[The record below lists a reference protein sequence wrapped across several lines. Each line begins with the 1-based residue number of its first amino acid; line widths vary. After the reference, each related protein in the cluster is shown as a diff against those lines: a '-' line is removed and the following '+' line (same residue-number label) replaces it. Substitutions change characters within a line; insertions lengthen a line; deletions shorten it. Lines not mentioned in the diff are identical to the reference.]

1 MKITILQTELARVLG
16 ISSYAVPTRPQ
27 HPILANLLLESD
39 RNTQQLTITAFD
51 LSLGIR
57 AIVSCNVESSGK
69 IAIRAKLLV
78 EVVSQLPKSDITF
91 ELKDNVAVL
100 THHTGKCQIQT
111 LSPDEF
117 PVLPLVDGIPATLPV
132 TQLQQL
138 LKATLFAASHDQTKQ
153 VIAGVHFKFAAS
165 NCELAATDGH
175 RLAVASVALQ
185 PVESSSNTESVE
197 ATIPYQS
204 VTQLERL
211 VNNVSKGCD
220 CTVSIGRAQAVFDL
234 PDVRVTTRL
243 LEGQYPPYSSLIPQQ
258 FQYQFRV
265 DKQTL
270 ESAVARVAIVAE
282 SKNNTTKFGF
292 NLKAKYAS
300 ISAESQANGSAVES
314 VAIKIDSDCEDNF
327 HLGLNIKYLIDS
339 LKHLFTPQIIIKAN
353 RPESPVIVTPSG
365 SSFNSMVLLMPLQL
379 VAEESAG
386 ATGSVTPPETAAKE
400 EIHEPGTQS
409 AAQTIDTSETTERS
423 VALAKT
429 SKKTLKAFD
438 QGA

>member
-39 RNTQQLTITAFD
+39 RNTQQLIITAFD

-69 IAIRAKLLV
+69 ISIPAKLLV
-78 EVVSQLPKSDITF
+78 EVVSQLPKSDITLDLL
-91 ELKDNVAVL
+91 ENVVVL
-100 THHTGKCQIQT
+100 THPTGKCQIQT

-117 PVLPLVDGIPATLPV
+117 PALPDVDGIPVTLPV
-132 TQLQQL
+132 SKLQQL
-138 LKATLFAASHDQTKQ
+138 LRATLFAASHDQTKQ
-153 VIAGVHFKFAAS
+153 VIAGVHFKLTAS

-175 RLAVASVALQ
+175 RLAVASGALQ

-204 VTQLERL
+204 LTQLERL
-211 VNNVSKGCD
+211 LNSVSKSCD
-220 CTVSIGRAQAVFDL
+220 CTISIGRTQAIFAL
-234 PDVRVTTRL
+234 PNVQVTSRL
-243 LEGQYPPYSSLIPQQ
+243 LEGQYPPYPSLIPQQ
-258 FQYQFRV
+258 FQYQFTL

-282 SKNNTTKFGF
+282 SKNHTTKFGF
-292 NLKAKYAS
+292 NLNEKYVS

-314 VAIKIDSDCEDNF
+314 VAIKQDSDCGDNF
-327 HLGLNIKYLIDS
+327 NLGLNILYLIDS
-339 LKHLFTPQIIIKAN
+339 LKHISAPEIIIKAN
-353 RPESPVIVTPSG
+353 QPESPVIVTPGG

-386 ATGSVTPPETAAKE
+386 ATGSVTPPETAPVAETPMLETHAAKE
-400 EIHEPGTQS
+400 INESITETIEPCC
-409 AAQTIDTSETTERS
+409 
-423 VALAKT
+423 T
-429 SKKTLKAFD
+429 SKN
-438 QGA
+438 